1 MEQGRLIRCTKDGL
15 PRVFELR
22 SGERLLIG
30 AYRRSDGMYHPTL
43 TKPDGKMVICSAV
56 IARTRW
62 QARVEGANVARRVD
76 ETYEE

>member
-1 MEQGRLIRCTKDGL
+1 
-15 PRVFELR
+15 
-22 SGERLLIG
+22 
-30 AYRRSDGMYHPTL
+30 MYHPTL